1 MCSAV
6 SVNLVTQ
13 QHVDVPFW
21 NDRRIGVVEHV
32 FPADTRRAL
41 ESFCA
46 ELVSATCDEKRLD
59 LEL

>member
-1 MCSAV
+1 
-6 SVNLVTQ
+6 VNLVTQ